1 MEIRA
6 YAPED
11 ADELAALFRRNHYG
25 PDADLDGRDID
36 EVLRK
41 RVPAL

>member
-1 MEIRA
+1 MTMEIRA

-25 PDADLDGRDID
+25 PDGW
-36 EVLRK
+36 
-41 RVPAL
+41 